1 MTDKWVSIV
10 GFASLLSEKSARA
23 SFPDLQN
30 FRKGIVKG
38 YRRIFA
44 HSAPIFFERKIARI
58 ETKEYSSCSAEESS
72 NDDLIV
78 SVFEIPESFMP
89 IFYERE
95 LEFRYANVHPL
106 NLDGSSMDVT
116 AIMCVKFTD
125 EEYRRERIKSEEDWH
140 QRYGRWGVE
149 KIWDDSLLPCRV
161 YLRHCILAS
170 IRFGQDAHKNFMD
183 HSYLADRSTTIR
195 QYMEAH
201 PEIMNELPPEH
212 LQERYNG

>member
-1 MTDKWVSIV
+1 
-10 GFASLLSEKSARA
+10 
-23 SFPDLQN
+23 
-30 FRKGIVKG
+30 
-38 YRRIFA
+38 
-44 HSAPIFFERKIARI
+44 
-58 ETKEYSSCSAEESS
+58 
-72 NDDLIV
+72 
-78 SVFEIPESFMP
+78 
-89 IFYERE
+89 
-95 LEFRYANVHPL
+95 
-106 NLDGSSMDVT
+106 
-116 AIMCVKFTD
+116 MCVKFTD

-140 QRYGRWGVE
+140 QRYLKTHSNTTYTLYISINSVLMPFRYGRWGVE

-170 IRFGQDAHKNFMD
+170 IRFGQDAHNNFMD